1 MNADVALAER
11 RAVEAGSALAEI
23 QQRVEKSR
31 LGKVSREEL
40 RSLPADYRR
49 AVAEL
54 AEARARG
61 VRPERLEQ
69 IEAIVIHA
77 HGILYA
83 PERIHLGVA
92 LWQVLVS
99 FPVAA
104 RRFAAAAALAAS
116 LLVAGGVWGWFEV
129 RRDPTAAAVLLSGA
143 LQVNAESFQKG
154 FSPREGDPVY
164 GAFYFTNNARA
175 ALTAYAL
182 GATFGIGTVLILI
195 YNGVILGATIAI
207 VQAHGSLEAL
217 LSYVLPHSGVELTA
231 IVLAA
236 AAGLHLA
243 RALIEPGWLRRRDA
257 LALAARESLP
267 LPVGSAVLLIVA
279 GITEGWIAPMLL
291 PLWIKATVGGTL
303 DVLLVL
309 YLLLPGRGAHRDPD
323 GAAS

>member
-1 MNADVALAER
+1 MKADVALAER
-11 RAVEAGSALAEI
+11 RAVAAGSALAEVL
-23 QQRVEKSR
+23 QRVEKSR
-31 LGKVSREEL
+31 LGRLSREEL
-40 RSLPADYRR
+40 RALPAEYRR

-69 IEAIVIHA
+69 LEAIVIHA
-77 HGILYA
+77 HGLLYA
-83 PERIHLGVA
+83 PERVHLGGA
-92 LWQVLVS
+92 LGHVLAS

-104 RRFAAAAALAAS
+104 RHFAAGAALAAA
-116 LLVAGGVWGWFEV
+116 LMIAGGVWGWFEV

-143 LQVNAESFQKG
+143 LQVNAESFQKN

-175 ALTAYAL
+175 ALSAYAL
-182 GATFGIGTVLILI
+182 GATFGVGTILLLI

-217 LSYVLPHSGVELTA
+217 FSYVLPHSGVELTA

-243 RALIEPGWLRRRDA
+243 RGMIAPGWLRRRDA

-267 LPVGSAVLLIVA
+267 LAVGSAALLVVA

-291 PLWIKATVGGTL
+291 PLWVKAAVGGTL
-303 DVLLVL
+303 DLLLVL
-309 YLLLPGRGAHRDPD
+309 YLLLPGRGSAP
-323 GAAS
+323 SPT